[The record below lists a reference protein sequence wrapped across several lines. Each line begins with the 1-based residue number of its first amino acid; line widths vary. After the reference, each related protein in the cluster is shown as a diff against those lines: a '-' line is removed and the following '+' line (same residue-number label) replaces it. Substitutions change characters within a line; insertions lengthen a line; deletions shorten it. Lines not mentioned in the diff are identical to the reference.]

1 MIALSDN
8 DAKDGL
14 NMKVI
19 VDTPEGIAKQA
30 AAIYQEILKD
40 KPNAVLGFA
49 TGSTPL
55 DLYAQ
60 LIKLYEAG
68 EISFKDVTTF
78 NLDEYVGLDGNHDQ
92 SYRYFMDHNLF
103 DHIDIDKSRTRVPS
117 GIDVSDPAAYD
128 KEIEAAGGVDL
139 QLLGI
144 GNNGHIGFNEPGTPF
159 GSLTHIVELT
169 ESTREANKRFFSSI
183 DEVPT
188 HAVTM
193 GIKTVMQARSI
204 ILMAIGPAKAPIM
217 KEMLQGPV
225 TEKVPASVLQLHPDV
240 TVYMD
245 YEAAKLL

>member
-1 MIALSDN
+1 
-8 DAKDGL
+8 
-14 NMKVI
+14 MKVI
-19 VDTPEGIAKQA
+19 IDSAQNIAAMA
-30 AAIYQEILKD
+30 AQQYVALLKR
-40 KPNAVLGFA
+40 KPNAILGGA

-55 DLYAQ
+55 GLYAE
-60 LIKLYEAG
+60 LVRLNKAG
-68 EISFKDVTTF
+68 EISFKDASSF
-78 NLDEYVGLDGNHDQ
+78 NLDEYVGLDGTHDQ

-169 ESTREANKRFFSSI
+169 ESTREANKRFFASI

-193 GIKTVMQARSI
+193 GVKTVMQARSI

-225 TEKVPASVLQLHPDV
+225 TENGPASVLQLHPDV

>member
-1 MIALSDN
+1 
-8 DAKDGL
+8 
-14 NMKVI
+14 MKVI
-19 VDTPEGIAKQA
+19 IDSAENIAALAAQQYVDL
-30 AAIYQEILKD
+30 LKR
-40 KPNAVLGFA
+40 KPNAILGGA

-55 DLYAQ
+55 GLYAE
-60 LIKLYEAG
+60 LVRLNKAG
-68 EISFKDVTTF
+68 EITFKNASSF
-78 NLDEYVGLDGNHDQ
+78 NLDEYVGLDGTHDQ

-169 ESTREANKRFFSSI
+169 ESTREANKRFFASI

-193 GIKTVMQARSI
+193 GVKTVMQARSI

-225 TEKVPASVLQLHPDV
+225 TEQVPASVLQLHPDV